1 MNQTEELKSINANF
15 QRHLPCKRQAQ
26 AVGMLTNLVAA
37 VLLLLLREVAEAVLV
52 DFVSLSA
59 ALVAHRQQQH
69 RRAFFLPDWKK
80 KRLKIFKRNKKNA
93 KQTNRNDQNRVQ
105 IEHFIYG
112 INT

>member
-1 MNQTEELKSINANF
+1 MNQELKSINANF
-15 QRHLPCKRQAQ
+15 QRHSPCKRRAQ
-26 AVGMLTNLVAA
+26 AVGMLSNLVEPL
-37 VLLLLLREVAEAVLV
+37 LLLLLREVAEAALV

-59 ALVAHRQQQH
+59 ALVVHCLQQH

-80 KRLKIFKRNKKNA
+80 KRLKIFKRNKNKYA

-105 IEHFIYG
+105 IEHFIHG